1 MTKTV
6 SINDVSIHTVVA
18 LVRNGDE
25 IVIEENG
32 NPIAKVTL
40 IDQKLEDEFLSWEA
54 ASDEDLLKFEKEI

>member
-6 SINDVSIHTVVA
+6 SINDVSIQTVVA
-18 LVRNGDE
+18 LTRNGDE

-32 NPIAKVTL
+32 SPVAKVIP
-40 IDQKLEDEFLSWEA
+40 IDTKLEDEFLSWEN

>member
-18 LVRNGDE
+18 LVQNGDD

-32 NPIAKVTL
+32 NPVAKVTL

-54 ASDEDLLKFEKEI
+54 ANDEDLLKVEKEI